1 VKRDTRSQ
9 AQRATEAAAAARQP
23 KRHCYTCE
31 GMNADFD
38 WECVVCG
45 HVCEEVPD
53 FDIGD

>member
-1 VKRDTRSQ
+1 MKRDTRSQ
-9 AQRATEAAAAARQP
+9 AQRAADAAVAARQP

-38 WECVVCG
+38 WECPVCG